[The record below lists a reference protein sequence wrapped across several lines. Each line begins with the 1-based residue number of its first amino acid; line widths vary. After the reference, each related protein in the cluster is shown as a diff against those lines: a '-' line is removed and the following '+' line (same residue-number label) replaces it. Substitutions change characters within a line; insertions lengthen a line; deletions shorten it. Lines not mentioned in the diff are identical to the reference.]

1 MTPMSPLFPELAR
14 ERINDRVRHA
24 PRRPERPGPVRIS
37 LAAGLRRIAA
47 ALDGGRP
54 SPLPVRPRHPRAT

>member
-1 MTPMSPLFPELAR
+1 MNPVSPLLPELAR
-14 ERINDRVRHA
+14 DRITDRVRHA

-47 ALDGGRP
+47 ALDGGRH
-54 SPLPVRPRHPRAT
+54 SPLPVRPRRPRAT